1 MANPT
6 EIFGSSIAESNTKK
20 AVKMANYT
28 LCFITHIHFFTSFH
42 ELIITSFYVFLFRD
56 AHSSGILVVFTPLLK
71 TNYQPLP
78 VEPFCS
84 NEISQK
90 GKYCYH
96 QRYHNVS

>member
-28 LCFITHIHFFTSFH
+28 LCFIT
-42 ELIITSFYVFLFRD
+42 LIITSFYVFLFRD